1 MYKQPESKD
10 VKFLAWNSVESQGFK
25 NRFSLT
31 TKKTK
36 KCPKVFLNDPI
47 LYHRDIDSSQGQ
59 LLIEWRRLISSNEYL
74 SNGSIFFFRVTLV
87 TLAKYFRNLQ
97 FGF

>member
-1 MYKQPESKD
+1 MLNSSPEIVLK
-10 VKFLAWNSVESQGFK
+10 VKVLKIDFLWQQKK
-25 NRFSLT
+25 N
-31 TKKTK
+31 K